1 VQQLRTPILLIAMIL
16 IVAVVLVEIG
26 STFILRANPVDS
38 SILSSQDPDAF
49 SKIDPSSL
57 NNLSGNRPPGLGI
70 PYLAV
75 LDVLVLFTMALV
87 VTALVIP
94 ERAQGRVQG
103 CATLIFA
110 LLVVLAGIGLAFAA
124 FGLLILMVS
133 LLLSVPFGTL
143 AYLAIYGFF
152 NRGGA
157 SVILSLLM
165 ALKVGF
171 AISLVIAQERF
182 LQNTGLVALVLTSF
196 VATVIVSF
204 LQGFPPGVLV
214 SITDAIA
221 ALIVS
226 ILAIIWAILMFIGSL
241 GSIGNTLQLRL

>member
-1 VQQLRTPILLIAMIL
+1 MQQLRTPIFLIAVIL

-26 STFILRANPVDS
+26 SAFILHANPMDS
-38 SILSSQDPDAF
+38 SVLLSQEPDAF

-75 LDVLVLFTMALV
+75 LDVIVLFTVTLV
-87 VTALVIP
+87 GTALLIP
-94 ERAQGRVQG
+94 ERVQGRVQG
-103 CATLIFA
+103 CATFIFA
-110 LLVVLAGIGLAFAA
+110 LLVILAGIGLAFAA

-165 ALKVGF
+165 MLKLGF
-171 AISLVIAQERF
+171 AICLVIAQERF
-182 LQNTGLVALVLTSF
+182 FQNTGLVALVLTTLI
-196 VATVIVSF
+196 ATVIVSF

-221 ALIVS
+221 ALIVA
-226 ILAIIWAILMFIGSL
+226 ILAIIWAILLLIGSL
-241 GSIGNTLQLRL
+241 GSIGNALQLRL